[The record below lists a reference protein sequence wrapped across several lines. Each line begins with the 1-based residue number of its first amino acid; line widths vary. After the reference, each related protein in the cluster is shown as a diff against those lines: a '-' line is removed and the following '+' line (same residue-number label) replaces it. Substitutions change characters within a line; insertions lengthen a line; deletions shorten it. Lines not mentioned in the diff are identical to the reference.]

1 MSDLFQQLQEL
12 QVLVE
17 DGNRGAL
24 ARLDITPTQY
34 QALRSLDRGPR
45 TGMTVTQ
52 VADALLC
59 TRGNATRL
67 VRRLLDLGMVQ
78 TRSDQQD
85 HRIVVVSATTQG
97 RRTYRAADKVLQ
109 AANARRLSGTSAKD
123 RALLEGLIDDLSVAL
138 RRDLAEQATSAART
152 GTQTRKRS
160 AG

>member
-17 DGNRGAL
+17 DGNRRAL

-45 TGMTVTQ
+45 GGMTVTQ

-67 VRRLLDLGMVQ
+67 VRRLVDLGMVQ
-78 TRSDQQD
+78 TRSDEQD
-85 HRIVVVSATTQG
+85 HRIVVVSQTTLG
-97 RRTYRAADKVLQ
+97 KRTYRSADKVLQ
-109 AANARRLSGTSAKD
+109 AAGARRLSSTSAKD
-123 RALLEGLIDDLSVAL
+123 RVLLEGLIGDLVVSL
-138 RRDLAEQATSAART
+138 RRDLADQSGQAAGTGAQVRRRAA
-152 GTQTRKRS
+152 G
-160 AG
+160 